1 MALLKAWLIINRKR
15 TLFSITTLCLLF
27 GLLAGLH
34 STLSQLEGRFLYTYY
49 ETHRLDEDGLRSGH
63 FDGYWGR
70 RDNNTW
76 NPPSYE
82 DWLLFRTE
90 LDQIFEWAGLSEYIE
105 GVDFVSYSLLMNASS
120 IMFHDYIK
128 LYALSPTI
136 FEALSSLLA
145 DGSLPQQKN
154 EVLFC
159 REAEP
164 LSLSSY
170 LNQSYIVNGYPL
182 GDEETSSFYWDNQTI
197 ETTGVIPRQTL
208 SLLVH
213 QNLISMDALRCLPRH
228 GSFFLTRED
237 FLFEFLSNFS
247 YFGYQGVE
255 GDFEIHFDFSSYKAT
270 GKTLKQASG
279 RLLARESLYVPL
291 LWYSFRVDLSTFAEN
306 FIQHFESA
314 KLTFLGFGLPTFAL
328 GGIVMLKT
336 ASYGMQHRKEE
347 AQLLYRK
354 GITLTT
360 LRIVMLVE
368 LAIRLLISVS
378 LGTLMGLVLGDIISS
393 GGSWPDIGTIPD
405 LWQNY
410 LDSEF
415 ILLLLLGSALAIFLG
430 VMDYTLTRDIQKQQ
444 YTVAQLTEVPPVWIK
459 HYWDVFGLAGGI
471 GGVLGTIWAKDFFET
486 QLSEIPS
493 GIETFFEFVGYFFF
507 FLIFL
512 SILLIILRALNAL
525 IKRIGASVWHRSKG
539 TTTLP
544 FWRLSKGISSYWGS
558 LAALSLLVLVI
569 LVAFGTIKNS
579 EYHAH
584 ESAYFL
590 TGSDIRLKI
599 TGNVSSLQNEIRE
612 LSDVSEVTVVT
623 RGLWN
628 TRTSQI
634 HTLVITPDSYC
645 RVGHQFRTKY
655 LGLSNLESHLQS
667 LKRTG
672 HVLVDRAA
680 TDLLEWNQNTNYS
693 FTLTSEPLGPTF
705 SLHCEAIFDRFPA
718 FVWEE
723 DRTSNMKGSDVA
735 VLHVVMDESTW
746 ARIINQSTSA
756 TIVGQELLIKVKHPG
771 RSREVLDK
779 LVKDFAAEG
788 ESWDD
793 FIAERHSPTSFILP
807 QVFIV
812 LVLIGLVCTIA
823 IISIDAFTTRN
834 KRADQLEF
842 IDLLGIEEKTERL
855 LALAEFGL
863 EILFC
868 CLFIVVPIYFLSG
881 LSYNL
886 LTLREDVLP
895 FIPIFWWIESIFL
908 SLAIVTL
915 SLLTWGMGYWF
926 FGRGVDYEYRQE

>member
-1 MALLKAWLIINRKR
+1 MP
-15 TLFSITTLCLLF
+15 
-27 GLLAGLH
+27 H
-34 STLSQLEGRFLYTYY
+34 
-49 ETHRLDEDGLRSGH
+49 
-63 FDGYWGR
+63 
-70 RDNNTW
+70 DNI
-76 NPPSYE
+76 
-82 DWLLFRTE
+82 R
-90 LDQIFEWAGLSEYIE
+90 
-105 GVDFVSYSLLMNASS
+105 
-120 IMFHDYIK
+120 
-128 LYALSPTI
+128 LYALPPTL

-170 LNQSYIVNGYPL
+170 LNQSYIVNGQSSWN
-182 GDEETSSFYWDNQTI
+182 EETSSFYWDNQTI

-213 QNLISMDALRCLPRH
+213 QNLISMDPLRRLPRH
-228 GSFFLTRED
+228 RSFFLTRED
-237 FLFEFLSNFS
+237 LLFEFLGNFS
-247 YFGYQGVE
+247 YYGYGGVE
-255 GDFEIHFDFSSYKAT
+255 GDFEIRFDFSSYKAT
-270 GKTLKQASG
+270 GKTLKQAGG
-279 RLLARESLYVPL
+279 RLFARQSPYVPL
-291 LWYSFRVDLSTFAEN
+291 LWYRFRVDLSTFAKN

-347 AQLLYRK
+347 ARLIYRK

-368 LAIRLLISVS
+368 LGIRLLISVS
-378 LGTLMGLVLGDIISS
+378 FGTLMGLVLGDIISS
-393 GGSWPDIGTIPD
+393 GGSWPDIAVIPD
-405 LWQNY
+405 LWQSY

-415 ILLLLLGSALAIFLG
+415 ILLLLLSSALAIFLG

-459 HYWDVFGLAGGI
+459 HYWDVIGLVGGI
-471 GGVLGTIWAKDFFET
+471 SGVLGMIWAKEFFET

-493 GIETFFEFVGYFFF
+493 GIETFFEFVGYFFL

-512 SILLIILRALNAL
+512 SVLLIILRALNVL

-558 LAALSLLVLVI
+558 FAALSLLVLVI

-590 TGSDIRLKI
+590 TGSDIRLMI
-599 TGNVSSLQNEIRE
+599 TSNTSSTLLNEIRE

-634 HTLVITPDSYC
+634 HTLIITPDSYC
-645 RVGHQFRTKY
+645 RVGHQFRTKH
-655 LGLSNLESHLQS
+655 LGLINFEDHLQS

-680 TDLLEWNQNTNYS
+680 TNLLEWNQNANYS
-693 FTLTSEPLGPTF
+693 FTLTSEPGGPIF

-718 FVWEE
+718 FVLEE
-723 DRTSNMKGSDVA
+723 DRTSNMKDPDVA
-735 VLHVVMDESTW
+735 LLHVVMDESTW

-756 TIVGQELLIKVKHPG
+756 SIVGQELLIKVKHPA

-779 LVKDFAAEG
+779 LVKDFAIEG

-793 FIAERHSPTSFILP
+793 FIVERHSPISFILP

-812 LVLIGLVCTIA
+812 LILISLVCTIA

-863 EILFC
+863 EVLFC
-868 CLFIVVPIYFLSG
+868 CLFIVVPIFFLSG
-881 LSYNL
+881 FSYNL

-895 FIPIFWWIESIFL
+895 FIPIFWWIESAFL
-908 SLAIVTL
+908 SLAVVTL